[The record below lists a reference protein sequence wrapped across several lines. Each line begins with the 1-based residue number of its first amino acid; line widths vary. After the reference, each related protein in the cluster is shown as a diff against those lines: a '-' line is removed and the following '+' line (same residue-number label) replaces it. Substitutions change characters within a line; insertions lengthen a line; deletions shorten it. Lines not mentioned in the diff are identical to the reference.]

1 MPSQDFK
8 RSDRIADLIKVEIS
22 EVLSKEVRDP
32 RIQGITVMNVMLT
45 PDMKKADI
53 FISQTNS
60 FNEIDL
66 EELKEGLEKAK
77 GFIRKKLSQNL
88 NLRRIPEIFFKIEV
102 FDRIEVK
109 RTLD

>member
-1 MPSQDFK
+1 MPSPDFK

-22 EVLSKEVRDP
+22 QVLSKEVKDP
-32 RIQGITVMNVMLT
+32 RIRGITVMNVMLT

-53 FISQTNS
+53 LISQTNS

-66 EELKEGLEKAK
+66 GELINGLEKAK

-88 NLRRIPEIFFKIEV
+88 NLRRIPEIFFKIEE
-102 FDRIEVK
+102 FF
-109 RTLD
+109 

>member
-22 EVLSKEVRDP
+22 QVLSTEVKDP
-32 RIQGITVMNVMLT
+32 RVQGITVLNVMLT

-53 FISQTNS
+53 FISKINS
-60 FNEIDL
+60 FNEIDQ
-66 EELKEGLEKAK
+66 EELKKGLEKAK

-88 NLRRIPEIFFKIEV
+88 NLRRIPEIFFKIEE
-102 FDRIEVK
+102 FF
-109 RTLD
+109 

>member
-8 RSDRIADLIKVEIS
+8 RSDRIADLIKAEIS
-22 EVLSKEVRDP
+22 QVLSKEVKDP
-32 RIQGITVMNVMLT
+32 RIQGVTVMNVMLT
-45 PDMKKADI
+45 PDMRKADI

-66 EELKEGLEKAK
+66 GELKNGLEKAK

-88 NLRRIPEIFFKIEV
+88 NLRSIAEIFFKIDE
-102 FDRIEVK
+102 FF
-109 RTLD
+109 

>member
-22 EVLSKEVRDP
+22 QVLSKEVKDP
-32 RIQGITVMNVMLT
+32 RIKGITVMNVVLT

-53 FISQTNS
+53 LISQTNS

-66 EELKEGLEKAK
+66 GELINGLEKAK

-88 NLRRIPEIFFKIEV
+88 NLRRIPEIFFKIEE
-102 FDRIEVK
+102 FI
-109 RTLD
+109 